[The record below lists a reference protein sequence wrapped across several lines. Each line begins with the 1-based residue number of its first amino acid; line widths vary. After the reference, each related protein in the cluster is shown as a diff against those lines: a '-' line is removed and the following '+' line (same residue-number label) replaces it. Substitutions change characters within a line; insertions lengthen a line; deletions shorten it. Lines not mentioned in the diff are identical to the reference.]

1 MDTEPTNVLL
11 ISDRPSDHARLDGAL
26 AADRRAGAP
35 GFALVGRP
43 LLPEEGLM
51 RLAGGGIDVLLLDVR
66 QSAEQGLDTLVRARI
81 QAPDVPV
88 VFLTAP
94 GEGEQSLGAQA
105 VEAGAQDVLS
115 ADQLDGGVLAR
126 VLRYAIER
134 QHMHATLRQLSLTDD
149 LTGLYNRR
157 GFTALCEHHLRLA
170 RRTRGLLVAAAELD
184 GLGAIVERRGR
195 VEGER
200 AVVRAAQVLRA
211 TFRAS
216 DPIARVSDGTF
227 AVLVLDAAH
236 ETVDIVAPRLRAR
249 LESDNA
255 AAERAGA
262 DRIAL
267 HVALTRVEPDAPPD
281 VERLLAHAAAALAE
295 RKGRG

>member
-1 MDTEPTNVLL
+1 MDTDRTNVLL
-11 ISDRPSDHARLDGAL
+11 ISDRPSDHARLGDAL
-26 AADRRAGAP
+26 AGDRRAGAP

-43 LLPEEGLM
+43 LPPEEGLL

-66 QSAEQGLDTLVRARI
+66 QSAEQGLDTLVRARV

-94 GEGEQSLGAQA
+94 GESEASLGAQA
-105 VEAGAQDVLS
+105 VEAGAHDVLS
-115 ADQLDGGVLAR
+115 SDQLDRGVLAR

-134 QHMHATLRQLSLTDD
+134 QHMHATLRQLSLTDE

-157 GFTALCEHHLRLA
+157 GFIALCEHHLTLA

-184 GLGAIVERRGR
+184 GLGHLVERQGR
-195 VEGER
+195 VGGER

-216 DPIARVSDGTF
+216 DPIARVGHGTF
-227 AVLVLDAAH
+227 AALVLDAAH
-236 ETVDIVAPRLRAR
+236 ETVDIIAPRLRAR

-262 DRIAL
+262 GRIAL
-267 HVALTRVEPDAPPD
+267 HMALVRAERDAPPD
-281 VERLLAHAAAALAE
+281 AERLLAHAAAVLAE
-295 RKGRG
+295 RRGNG